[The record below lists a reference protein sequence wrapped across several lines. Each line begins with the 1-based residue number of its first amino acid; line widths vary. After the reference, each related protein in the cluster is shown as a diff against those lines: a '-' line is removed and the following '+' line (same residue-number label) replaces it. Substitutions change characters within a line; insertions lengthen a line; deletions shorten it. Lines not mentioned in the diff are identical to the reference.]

1 MKAGTMVG
9 AALCCALAVVALAA
23 LPAAARVPAGVSA
36 KSCSLSDDEI
46 NGGLGASYVYSLDV
60 RNLDCD
66 KAKKLVK
73 KFHKCRH
80 ANGGAQRPLL
90 ELQGLQLQGAEAR
103 LLAAA
108 PAGEGHLQERLE
120 EVQADL
126 RREPLTGG
134 LSARNRRRCGR

>member
-36 KSCSLSDDEI
+36 KSCSLSEDEI

-60 RNLDCD
+60 RNLDCG

-80 ANGGAQRPLL
+80 SNGGRNGHCSSFKGYSCKEHKLDSSPQLL
-90 ELQGLQLQGAEAR
+90 QAKATCKSGSKKFKQTF
-103 LLAAA
+103 
-108 PAGEGHLQERLE
+108 GESR
-120 EVQADL
+120 
-126 RREPLTGG
+126 
-134 LSARNRRRCGR
+134 